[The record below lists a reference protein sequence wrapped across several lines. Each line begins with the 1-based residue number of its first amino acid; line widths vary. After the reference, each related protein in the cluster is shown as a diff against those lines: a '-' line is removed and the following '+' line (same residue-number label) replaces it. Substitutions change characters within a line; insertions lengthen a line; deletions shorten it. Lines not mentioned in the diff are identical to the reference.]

1 MKFGNCNLGG
11 LKKLQEKLNKVQ
23 QSDMDAFLTAC
34 AKELAARLLR
44 EVIRSTPVGDYSTEV
59 EVTAKKDSKYHK
71 KGETYTKR
79 VNKTGKTGGTLR
91 RGWTSKTHKEAEQ
104 GTGSGLSSVAEFLDK
119 ITVTHTGNTYRIEIV
134 NPVEYASYVEYGH
147 RTIKKDG
154 IGWTPGVRFVKTS
167 VENVD
172 KMSKP
177 LLEKRMNEYL
187 GRLF

>member
-11 LKKLQEKLNKVQ
+11 LKKLQAKLNAVQ

-44 EVIRSTPVGDYSTEV
+44 EVIRATPVGDYSTEV

-91 RGWTSKTHKEAEQ
+91 RGWTSKTHKEAQQ
-104 GTGSGLSSVAEFLDK
+104 GTGNGLSNVAEFLDK
-119 ITVTHTGNTYRIEIV
+119 ITVTHTWNAYRIEIV

-147 RTIKKDG
+147 RTRNHK
-154 IGWTPGVRFVKTS
+154 GWVQGRFMLTISEEHIQKIVPELLAQRLKTF
-167 VENVD
+167 
-172 KMSKP
+172 
-177 LLEKRMNEYL
+177 LEGY
-187 GRLF
+187 FT

>member
-11 LKKLQEKLNKVQ
+11 LKKLQKKLNKVQ

-44 EVIRSTPVGDYSTEV
+44 EIIRATPVGDYSTEV

-91 RGWTSKTHKEAEQ
+91 RGWTSKTRKEAEQ

-119 ITVTHTGNTYRIEIV
+119 ITVTHIGNTYRIEIV
-134 NPVEYASYVEYGH
+134 NPVEYASYVEFGH
-147 RTIKKDG
+147 RTVDHKKWVQG
-154 IGWTPGVRFVKTS
+154 KFMLTLSEEHIQKIAPNLLAQRLKTF
-167 VENVD
+167 
-172 KMSKP
+172 
-177 LLEKRMNEYL
+177 LEGY
-187 GRLF
+187 FT

>member
-44 EVIRSTPVGDYSTEV
+44 EVIRATPVGDYSTEI

-71 KGETYTKR
+71 KGKTYTKR

-134 NPVEYASYVEYGH
+134 NPVEYASYVEFGH
-147 RTIKKDG
+147 RTVDHKKWVQG
-154 IGWTPGVRFVKTS
+154 KFMLTLSEEHIQKIAPNLLAQRLKTF
-167 VENVD
+167 
-172 KMSKP
+172 
-177 LLEKRMNEYL
+177 LEGY
-187 GRLF
+187 FT